1 MKASSDLKS
10 LGPKGLYRFEFGSGH
25 DIQLMEKCALLPKKT
40 IDERLAKQLA
50 DYVIGLDKVAA
61 VTKGTIDV
69 CEH

>member
-1 MKASSDLKS
+1 MRIA
-10 LGPKGLYRFEFGSGH
+10 P
-25 DIQLMEKCALLPKKT
+25 EKK

-50 DYVIGLDKVAA
+50 DCVMGLDKVAA